1 MFRLQTHQNVKVLVG
16 VAVVAKGGAD
26 GVEDDLHGVPVV
38 WLGFRVC
45 FFVG

>member
-1 MFRLQTHQNVKVLVG
+1 MKVLVAVA
-16 VAVVAKGGAD
+16 VAVVAKGGAN
-26 GVEDDLHGVPVV
+26 GVEDDLHGSPVV